1 MRPPQVWGAAS
12 APPTGVRAASDDWL
26 PGVGACNL
34 IGREAE
40 LGACAGDEPS
50 PRAPPSKSTCCGR
63 GQAESES
70 QGSWV
75 KIAQLTKREE
85 RKNRWHSRQGAGLR
99 TASEST
105 RGVQ

>member
-50 PRAPPSKSTCCGR
+50 PTLHPAKAPAVGVVRPNLNLKGL
-63 GQAESES
+63 
-70 QGSWV
+70 GSRFL
-75 KIAQLTKREE
+75 QLTEWEE
-85 RKNRWHSRQGAGLR
+85 RKKTDDTVVRAQG
-99 TASEST
+99 
-105 RGVQ
+105 